1 MAFERH
7 ARLLLALLLLLVVT
21 SMGLGWAL
29 LSSSLHLS
37 ILLGISICAELA
49 ILYRML
55 TKTHREILFFFKA
68 LENDDTSITYR
79 SDHRGRIIDE
89 LHHYMEALN
98 RGFKEMQISNELREQ
113 YFSRILENLSSGLL
127 VAAKTGH
134 IHHVNQEALRL
145 LDVPQLTHI
154 KALKEVH
161 RKLYEQVRE
170 MQSLD
175 KREISL
181 QDGQGS
187 KRVLGIQVVE
197 IHLKGEDL
205 QVFTLND
212 LSAGME
218 RKEIEDW
225 IRLIRVMSHEIMNS
239 LAPITS
245 ISTTL
250 KEVWSE
256 RSAESGS
263 DEDTEAR
270 IRQTIK
276 GMDAIAE
283 QSEGLTTFFES
294 YRVLSRIPD
303 PVPREFH
310 VCALL
315 DKLETLVTSDQQHAG
330 IRFSFYCEDPGL
342 KLLADEQMIHN
353 VLLNLVKNGVEAVED
368 ISDPS
373 IKVSARQNGPQLN
386 IQVEDNGHGIPGE
399 MAHEIFMPFF
409 TTRKK
414 GTGVGL
420 SYSRQ
425 VMNMNGGRIEFHS
438 EPGHTV
444 FRLVF

>member
-1 MAFERH
+1 MAFKRH
-7 ARLLLALLLLLVVT
+7 SLILMAMLILLVIT
-21 SMGLGWAL
+21 SVGLGWSL
-29 LSSSLHLS
+29 LTSSLHLA
-37 ILLGISICAELA
+37 ILLGMAICAELA

-68 LENDDTSITYR
+68 LENNDTSITYR

-89 LHHYMEALN
+89 LHSYMDTLN
-98 RGFKEMQISNELREQ
+98 QGFKQMQINSEMREQ

-127 VAAKTGH
+127 VASKTGH

-145 LDVPQLTHI
+145 LNVPNLTHV
-154 KALKEVH
+154 KALSEVSQALYQKVRGMH
-161 RKLYEQVRE
+161 SLEKVEITFQDRPGSRK
-170 MQSLD
+170 
-175 KREISL
+175 
-181 QDGQGS
+181 
-187 KRVLGIQVVE
+187 VLGIQMVE
-197 IHLKGEDL
+197 INLKGEDL
-205 QVFTLND
+205 LVFTLND
-212 LSAGME
+212 LSAGMD

-256 RSAESGS
+256 RIKESGS

-270 IRQTIK
+270 IRQTFK

-283 QSEGLTTFFES
+283 QSESLTTFFES

-303 PVPREFH
+303 PVKKEFE
-310 VCALL
+310 VGVLL
-315 DKLETLVTSDQQHAG
+315 DKLETLVRSDETNAG
-330 IRFSFYCEDPGL
+330 IQFSFHCEDPAMI
-342 KLLADEQMIHN
+342 LLADEQMIHN
-353 VLLNLVKNGVEAVED
+353 VLLNLVKNASQAVEGTQ
-368 ISDPS
+368 DPA
-373 IKVSARQNGPQLN
+373 IHVSARQNGPQVV
-386 IQVEDNGHGIPGE
+386 IEVSDNGPGIPPE
-399 MAHEIFMPFF
+399 IADEIFMPFF
-409 TTRKK
+409 TTRNK

-438 EPGHTV
+438 VPGHTV